1 MRKKKVICTFM
12 MFSLVISLL
21 SFHPA
26 FGQEIDSA
34 DNTKTEQITTTGLD
48 KLSPN
53 SDQIQK
59 EAYLIWDKISAGEL
73 PFDIAILFDNIFEN
87 TSLTDVVIFSIGM
100 VIYGIFIWHFYQI
113 IARRDIVSLGE
124 EKIKTG
130 AKVVSISAYILKY
143 IIVFPLIIFVW
154 FFVYSMFM
162 FFLAPEVEIKF
173 VFMVVISLVIA
184 IRISA
189 YYKEDLARDLAKM
202 IPFAILAIFL
212 STGVFFTLEQ
222 LQDRV
227 SELVPFLLTVVQF
240 VIIAIVVEA
249 ILRGIYLI
257 KRRAWRSHK
266 DELETI
272 VGEKVADKIEDMVET
287 EVKEKLG
294 DIDKK
299 NPENKK

>member
-1 MRKKKVICTFM
+1 M
-12 MFSLVISLL
+12 
-21 SFHPA
+21 
-26 FGQEIDSA
+26 
-34 DNTKTEQITTTGLD
+34 
-48 KLSPN
+48 
-53 SDQIQK
+53 
-59 EAYLIWDKISAGEL
+59 
-73 PFDIAILFDNIFEN
+73 
-87 TSLTDVVIFSIGM
+87 
-100 VIYGIFIWHFYQI
+100 
-113 IARRDIVSLGE
+113 
-124 EKIKTG
+124 
-130 AKVVSISAYILKY
+130 
-143 IIVFPLIIFVW
+143 
-154 FFVYSMFM
+154 
-162 FFLAPEVEIKF
+162 
-173 VFMVVISLVIA
+173 IA